1 MIRTFGL
8 AICLLSAAVNCY
20 ASCWKDGTSTQTV
33 SLSVQ
38 GRDIDRWE
46 PVVGE
51 VHRVRLPA
59 GFELGIQIDPTTEEK
74 YREILSRS
82 NWRGVDEMVKIT
94 LLDMGASQPVS
105 LGTTWGGVNSKQG
118 FGPRGGAN
126 GVPELRDQ
134 IELWFHKPQC
144 VTMQTLQK

>member
-1 MIRTFGL
+1 MIRTCGL
-8 AICLLSAAVNCY
+8 AVILFTATLNCF
-20 ASCWKDGTSTQTV
+20 ASCWKDGAPTQTV

-38 GRDIDRWE
+38 GRDVDRWE
-46 PVVGE
+46 PVMGE

-59 GFELGIQIDPTTEEK
+59 GFELGIQIDETTEEK
-74 YREILSRS
+74 YREILTRS

-94 LLDMGASQPVS
+94 LLDLTSASPATLS
-105 LGTTWGGVNSKQG
+105 TTWGGVNSKQG

-144 VTMQTLQK
+144 VTLQTLQK